1 MILTPLAYNIVR
13 EFYIREELDLSKIRS
28 IKKHMPKQEKV
39 ELTKAEK
46 KEQDA
51 ILQWHKARV
60 VGKLRYILVKGTLG
74 TSILATGIFVLIT
87 SIQNNFSIDAQ
98 ILLYYFK
105 MFILFLGVGTLLGIG
120 SWELSERKY
129 QKYKGLYPER
139 IEK

>member
-1 MILTPLAYNIVR
+1 M
-13 EFYIREELDLSKIRS
+13 SKIRS
-28 IKKHMPKQEKV
+28 IKKHIPKPEKV

-46 KEQDA
+46 KEQEA
-51 ILQWHKARV
+51 ILQWHKART

-87 SIQNNFSIDAQ
+87 SIQNKFSIDAQ

-129 QKYKGLYPER
+129 QKYKSLYPER